1 MNKKIISYSLFHPKK
16 LYEHRVWDDDKFD
29 KNRYFFNIPALCSI
43 NKFLYPEYK
52 MHLTVCPETE
62 KNYFFSFYQQICDQ
76 DDFFSYS
83 VNNDA
88 YQAHEPALWRISH
101 LWDDDLDILLSRD
114 IDSIPNLGEYIS
126 VRYFESSKYSVHTIR
141 SHANHYQFPCRMLIG
156 LSAFKK
162 KQIPANILKES
173 FEKFQEAYTPK
184 SKWDGDQISLIN
196 AFTTN
201 DFFTSDNFLDSMI
214 DDQFNYQDFFCY
226 TMSRDDFESVEIDEN
241 RRLFF
246 DMIKSLGLSSWAG
259 QPCDARNENL
269 NSILSLTGH
278 SAISKILEKDIKLKN
293 FYLTP

>member
-1 MNKKIISYSLFHPKK
+1 L
-16 LYEHRVWDDDKFD
+16 
-29 KNRYFFNIPALCSI
+29 
-43 NKFLYPEYK
+43 
-52 MHLTVCPETE
+52 
-62 KNYFFSFYQQICDQ
+62 
-76 DDFFSYS
+76 
-83 VNNDA
+83 A
-88 YQAHEPALWRISH
+88 YLPS
-101 LWDDDLDILLSRD
+101 
-114 IDSIPNLGEYIS
+114 
-126 VRYFESSKYSVHTIR
+126 
-141 SHANHYQFPCRMLIG
+141 
-156 LSAFKK
+156 KK